1 MSALSPQRI
10 EWLAR
15 RILPHEGE
23 LRSWLLRRPLAG
35 LDIDDVV
42 QESYMI
48 LSGLASVDHIRNP
61 RTYLFEVAKSVVLMA
76 LRRSRVIPFSA
87 LADIESLEIPCDAPG
102 PEAIAAGRQELARI
116 AEHIAALPPKC
127 REVFTLRKVHELSQ
141 REVAVRMGIS
151 ENTVEKHM
159 GKALRLLSTTLG
171 YGGKSPIAASDI
183 YDRNF
188 ARSEPQGNRLAN
200 R

>member
-1 MSALSPQRI
+1 MTSLSPHRI

-15 RILPHEGE
+15 RIIPHEAE

-35 LDIDDVV
+35 LDVDDVV
-42 QESYMI
+42 QESYVI
-48 LSGLASVDHIRNP
+48 LSGLGSVDHIRNP

-87 LADIESLEIPCDAPG
+87 LADVDGLEIPCDAPG

-116 AEHIAALPPKC
+116 AEQIATLPPKC
-127 REVFTLRKVHELSQ
+127 GEVFTLRKVHELSQ
-141 REVAVRMGIS
+141 REVAIRMGIS

-159 GKALRLLSTTLG
+159 GKALRLLSNAIG
-171 YGGKSPIAASDI
+171 YGGKSAIAASDT
-183 YDRNF
+183 YDRDI

-200 R
+200 